1 MNKAMIIGRFVADPE
16 LKETAGGLNVTRF
29 TLAVD
34 RRYGKSK
41 EDHETDWIDV
51 VAWRSLAEFIC
62 KYFEKGSPIYIE
74 GSIQTKA
81 WEDKEGNKRKSVE
94 IHAENAE
101 FIPKSKELMGKGEAT
116 RPQETVSAGM
126 GQVLHLEPK
135 EVYGVNQSFVQG
147 SNEDFQQVEMDDDLP
162 F

>member
-34 RRYGKSK
+34 RRYGKTK

-51 VAWRSLAEFIC
+51 VAWRGLAEFVC

-74 GSIQTKA
+74 GSIQTKM
-81 WEDKEGNKRKSVE
+81 WEDKEGNKRKAVE
-94 IHAENAE
+94 VHAENAE
-101 FIPKSKELMGKGEAT
+101 FLPKTRELTGAGSGKMEFTG
-116 RPQETVSAGM
+116 AGV
-126 GQVLHLEPK
+126 GQVQPIVPK
-135 EVYGVNQSFVQG
+135 EVYTINQSFAQG
-147 SNEDFQQVEMDDDLP
+147 GNDDFQQVNDEDLP

>member
-34 RRYGKSK
+34 RRYGKTK

-51 VAWRSLAEFIC
+51 VAWRGLAEFVC

-74 GSIQTKA
+74 GSIQTKM
-81 WEDKEGNKRKSVE
+81 WEDKEGNKRKAVE
-94 IHAENAE
+94 VHAENAE
-101 FIPKSKELMGKGEAT
+101 FLPKTRELTGAGNSY
-116 RPQETVSAGM
+116 RPQEAVSTEK
-126 GQVLHLEPK
+126 GQTSYAEPK
-135 EVYGVNQSFVQG
+135 EVYGVNQSFAQG
-147 SNEDFQQVEMDDDLP
+147 NDADFQQVEMSEDLP